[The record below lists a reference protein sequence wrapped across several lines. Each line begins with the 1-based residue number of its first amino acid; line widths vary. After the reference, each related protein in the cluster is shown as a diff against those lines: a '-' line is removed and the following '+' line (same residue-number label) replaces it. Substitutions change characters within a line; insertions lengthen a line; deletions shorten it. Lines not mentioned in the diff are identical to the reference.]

1 MAHLKIISILDLP
14 DEVLEHIMTF
24 LSFADLFKL
33 SIEGTRLKECVKR
46 VSKNKPF
53 RKFEMLKNYL
63 VIPCNKIEVRFILLK
78 LLKLALNSH
87 LNIYRHR
94 PISRKRCFD
103 GL

>member
-33 SIEGTRLKECVKR
+33 SIEGTRLKDCVKR

-53 RKFEMLKNYL
+53 RKYGNYPI
-63 VIPCNKIEVRFILLK
+63 IPCCNIQVRLLE
-78 LLKLALNSH
+78 
-87 LNIYRHR
+87 Y
-94 PISRKRCFD
+94 
-103 GL
+103 

>member
-33 SIEGTRLKECVKR
+33 SIEGTRLKDCVKR

-53 RKFEMLKNYL
+53 RKFEMLKNYHI
-63 VIPCNKIEVRFILLK
+63 VPCNNKNVYY
-78 LLKLALNSH
+78 ALN
-87 LNIYRHR
+87 Y
-94 PISRKRCFD
+94 
-103 GL
+103 